1 MRDNVGSALVETNIL
16 VCAAYQDS
24 LHHGASRALIE
35 RAQRGELQLC
45 LAPQVLMEFYVG
57 MTSPRRI
64 SQLRTPQEAVG
75 AMNAEVE
82 SPGFLLFPVPAD
94 LIAQGIGLIQRSP
107 VAGAAVY
114 ARQLAATMLGHGV
127 RRIYTSNT
135 WDFQQI
141 PEIEALTP

>member
-1 MRDNVGSALVETNIL
+1 MRDNVESAFVDINVLVY
-16 VCAAYQDS
+16 AAYQDS
-24 LHHGASRALIE
+24 PHHGASRALIE
-35 RAQRGELQLC
+35 EAQRGELQRC
-45 LAPQVLMEFYVG
+45 LAPQVLMEFYAVV
-57 MTSPRRI
+57 TNPRRV
-64 SQLRTPQEAVG
+64 SQPRPPQEAVG